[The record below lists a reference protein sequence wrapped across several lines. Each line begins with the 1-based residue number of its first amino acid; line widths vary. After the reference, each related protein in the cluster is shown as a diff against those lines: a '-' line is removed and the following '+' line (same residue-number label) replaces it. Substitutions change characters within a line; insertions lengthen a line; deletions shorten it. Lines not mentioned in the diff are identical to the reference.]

1 MTYHFRLQ
9 QSDRLACRPA
19 DLSEHRAPL
28 GPGDTIHLGRGGML
42 RVLAVCDDDADAAR
56 PWS

>member
-9 QSDRLACRPA
+9 QSDGSPA

-28 GPGDTIHLGRGGML
+28 GPGDTIHLGRGRML
-42 RVLAVCDDDADAAR
+42 RVLAVSDDDAD
-56 PWS
+56 